1 MMENEELYRNLV
13 IILKMFK
20 NRPYHLAKY
29 LVENSALTED
39 FIKKLKNSDKLK
51 ELNED
56 EKSSEQKLLPV
67 PVPVYFVDIS
77 QMENFYNSF
86 IDDIKQL
93 SKEKSIEEITKD
105 LNKKLDDLIKQEKY
119 EEAARVRDYM
129 NRNNIKRNF

>member
-1 MMENEELYRNLV
+1 MENEELYRSLV
-13 IILKMFK
+13 IMLKMFK

-39 FIKKLKNSDKLK
+39 FIKKIKNSDKLK
-51 ELNED
+51 EMNED

-105 LNKKLDDLIKQEKY
+105 LNKKLDDLIKKEKY

-129 NRNNIKRNF
+129 MRNNIERIF

>member
-1 MMENEELYRNLV
+1 MENEELYRSLV
-13 IILKMFK
+13 ILLKMFK

-51 ELNED
+51 ELNEG
-56 EKSSEQKLLPV
+56 EKTSEQKLLPV

-86 IDDIKQL
+86 IDDIQQL
-93 SKEKSIEEITKD
+93 SKEKSIEEITKE
-105 LNKKLDDLIKQEKY
+105 LNIKLDDLIKQEKY

-129 NRNNIKRNF
+129 MRNNIERIF

>member
-1 MMENEELYRNLV
+1 MENEEIYRSLV

-29 LVENSALTED
+29 LVENSALTEE

-51 ELNED
+51 EISD
-56 EKSSEQKLLPV
+56 EEKKSEQRLLPV

-93 SKEKSIEEITKD
+93 SKEKSIEEITNE
-105 LNKKLDDLIKQEKY
+105 LNKKLDDLIKNEKY

>member
-1 MMENEELYRNLV
+1 MENEDLYRSLV

-29 LVENSALTED
+29 LVENSALTEQ
-39 FIKKLKNSDKLK
+39 FIKKIKNSNKLK
-51 ELNED
+51 GLEGENKPSD
-56 EKSSEQKLLPV
+56 QKLLPV

-86 IDDIKQL
+86 IDDIEQL
-93 SKEKSIEEITKD
+93 SKEKNIEEITKE

-129 NRNNIKRNF
+129 NRNNIKRNL

>member
-1 MMENEELYRNLV
+1 MENEELYRSLV
-13 IILKMFK
+13 IMLKMFK

-39 FIKKLKNSDKLK
+39 FIKKIKNSDKLK
-51 ELNED
+51 EMNED

-129 NRNNIKRNF
+129 MRNNIKRNF

>member
-1 MMENEELYRNLV
+1 MENEELYRSLV
-13 IILKMFK
+13 IMLKMFK

-39 FIKKLKNSDKLK
+39 FIKKIKNSDKLK
-51 ELNED
+51 EMNED
-56 EKSSEQKLLPV
+56 GKSSEQKLLPV

-105 LNKKLDDLIKQEKY
+105 LNKKLDDLIKKEKY

-129 NRNNIKRNF
+129 MRNNIERIF

>member
-1 MMENEELYRNLV
+1 MENEELYRSLV
-13 IILKMFK
+13 LMLKMFK

-39 FIKKLKNSDKLK
+39 FIKKIKNSDKLK
-51 ELNED
+51 ELNEG

-93 SKEKSIEEITKD
+93 SKEKSIEEITKE

-129 NRNNIKRNF
+129 MRNNIKRNL

>member
-1 MMENEELYRNLV
+1 MENEELYRSLV
-13 IILKMFK
+13 ILLKMFK

-29 LVENSALTED
+29 LVENSALTEE

-51 ELNED
+51 ELNES
-56 EKSSEQKLLPV
+56 EKTEQKLL

-86 IDDIKQL
+86 IDDIAQL

-105 LNKKLDDLIKQEKY
+105 INNKLDELIKQEKY
-119 EEAARVRDYM
+119 EEAARIRDYM
-129 NRNNIKRNF
+129 NRNNIKRIF

>member
-1 MMENEELYRNLV
+1 MENEELYRSLV
-13 IILKMFK
+13 ILLKMFK

-39 FIKKLKNSDKLK
+39 FIRKLKNSDRLK

-86 IDDIKQL
+86 VDDIQQL
-93 SKEKSIEEITKD
+93 SKQKGIEEVTKE
-105 LNKKLDDLIKQEKY
+105 LNKKLDELIIKEKY

-129 NRNNIKRNF
+129 SRNNIKRNL

>member
-1 MMENEELYRNLV
+1 MENEELYRSLV
-13 IILKMFK
+13 IMLKMFK

-39 FIKKLKNSDKLK
+39 FIKKIKNSDKLK
-51 ELNED
+51 EMNED
-56 EKSSEQKLLPV
+56 EKSSEQKLLHV

-105 LNKKLDDLIKQEKY
+105 LNKKLDDLIKKEKY

-129 NRNNIKRNF
+129 MRNNIERIF

>member
-1 MMENEELYRNLV
+1 MENEELYRSLV
-13 IILKMFK
+13 IMLKMFK

-39 FIKKLKNSDKLK
+39 FIKKIKNSDKLK
-51 ELNED
+51 EMNED
-56 EKSSEQKLLPV
+56 DKSSEQKLLPV

-105 LNKKLDDLIKQEKY
+105 LNKKLDSLIKKEKY

-129 NRNNIKRNF
+129 MRNNIERFY

>member
-1 MMENEELYRNLV
+1 MENEELYRSLV
-13 IILKMFK
+13 ILLKMFK

-51 ELNED
+51 EISEG
-56 EKSSEQKLLPV
+56 EKSEQKALPS
-67 PVPVYFVDIS
+67 PIYFVDIS

-86 IDDIKQL
+86 VDDAQQL
-93 SKEKSIEEITKD
+93 YKEKGIEEFTRE
-105 LNKKLDDLIKQEKY
+105 LNGKLDNLIKLEKF

-129 NRNNIKRNF
+129 NRNNIKRNL

>member
-1 MMENEELYRNLV
+1 MENEELYRSLV
-13 IILKMFK
+13 IMLKMFK

-29 LVENSALTED
+29 LVENSALTEE
-39 FIKKLKNSDKLK
+39 FIKKIKNSDKLK

-93 SKEKSIEEITKD
+93 SKEKSIEEITKN
-105 LNKKLDDLIKQEKY
+105 LNEKLDDLIKQEKY

-129 NRNNIKRNF
+129 TRNNIKRNL

>member
-1 MMENEELYRNLV
+1 MENEELYRSLV
-13 IILKMFK
+13 LMLKMFK

-29 LVENSALTED
+29 LVENSALTDD
-39 FIKKLKNSDKLK
+39 FIKKIKNSDKLK
-51 ELNED
+51 EMNED

-93 SKEKSIEEITKD
+93 SKEKSIGEITKD

-129 NRNNIKRNF
+129 MRNNIERIF

>member
-1 MMENEELYRNLV
+1 MENEELYRSLV
-13 IILKMFK
+13 IMLKMFK

-39 FIKKLKNSDKLK
+39 FIKKIKNSDKLK
-51 ELNED
+51 EMNED

-129 NRNNIKRNF
+129 MRNDIKRNF

>member
-1 MMENEELYRNLV
+1 MENEELYRSLV
-13 IILKMFK
+13 ILLKMFK

-51 ELNED
+51 ELNEG
-56 EKSSEQKLLPV
+56 EKTSEQKLLPV

-86 IDDIKQL
+86 IDDIQQL
-93 SKEKSIEEITKD
+93 SKEKSIEEITKE
-105 LNKKLDDLIKQEKY
+105 LNIKLDDLIKQEKY

-129 NRNNIKRNF
+129 TRNNIKRNL

>member
-1 MMENEELYRNLV
+1 MKNEELYRSLV
-13 IILKMFK
+13 IMLKMFK

-39 FIKKLKNSDKLK
+39 FIKKIKNSDKLK
-51 ELNED
+51 EMNED

-129 NRNNIKRNF
+129 MRNNIERIF

>member
-1 MMENEELYRNLV
+1 MENEELYRSLV
-13 IILKMFK
+13 IMLKMFK

-29 LVENSALTED
+29 LVENSALTEE
-39 FIKKLKNSDKLK
+39 FIKKIKNSDKLK
-51 ELNED
+51 EMNED

-93 SKEKSIEEITKD
+93 SKEKSIEEITKN
-105 LNKKLDDLIKQEKY
+105 LNEKLDDLIKQEKY

-129 NRNNIKRNF
+129 TRNNIKRNL

>member
-1 MMENEELYRNLV
+1 
-13 IILKMFK
+13 MFK

-29 LVENSALTED
+29 LVENSALTEE
-39 FIKKLKNSDKLK
+39 FIRKLKNSDRLK

-86 IDDIKQL
+86 VDDIQQL
-93 SKEKSIEEITKD
+93 SKQKGIEEVTKE
-105 LNKKLDDLIKQEKY
+105 LNNKLDDLIRKEKY

-129 NRNNIKRNF
+129 NRNNIKRNL

>member
-1 MMENEELYRNLV
+1 MENEELYRSLV
-13 IILKMFK
+13 IMLKTFK

-39 FIKKLKNSDKLK
+39 FIKKIKNSDKLK
-51 ELNED
+51 EMNED

-105 LNKKLDDLIKQEKY
+105 LNKKLDDLIKKEKY

-129 NRNNIKRNF
+129 NRNKIKRIF